1 MLSRHLE
8 VSLRLAMTLARQKS
22 HEYLTVEHL
31 LLALLENN
39 HAATTLKACGGDIST
54 LRAELEAYIN
64 KHTPTLDEDV
74 EQSPQPTQSFD
85 RILQR
90 AIFHVQSI
98 GGGRLVEGSDI
109 LVSMFSEH
117 DTYAVYLLKKQG
129 VSRLELTQYLS
140 HGQDK
145 ADDGEAKSGISSDSR
160 SEKTSKDP
168 LVDFATNLNK
178 RAAEG
183 KTDPLIGR
191 ASEIERT
198 AQVLCRRRKNNPLLV
213 GDPGVGKTS
222 IAEGLAWL
230 IINEKAPKPL
240 NGCVIYSLDIGS
252 LIAGTKYRGDFEKR
266 MKSLLD
272 ALRKKPNAILFIDE
286 IHMIIGAGS
295 SMSSNM
301 DVSNLIKPALA
312 NGELRCIGSTTFS
325 EYRQVFEKDHALS
338 RRFQKIDV
346 KEPSIEDSIDI
357 LRGLKPRYE
366 EFHNVSYTDAAL
378 VSAVKLSAKHVHERF
393 LPDKAI
399 DVIDEAGAY
408 KRLGITPEIADTEAE
423 DALLTTL
430 EEETSSSKAKS
441 FEFAELSQDSD
452 SAESGPKSM
461 HQAADDVDDST
472 NDDTSTSDKVDVS
485 KSDTSHN
492 SAEAHKSVTVIDVE
506 DIEAIVAK
514 LARIPPKSVSND
526 DKSLLE
532 HLDRDLK
539 RLVFG
544 QDEAIDTL
552 SDAIKL
558 SRAGLKSPDKPIGSF
573 MFAGPTGVG
582 KTEVSRQLA
591 NLLGVEL
598 VRFDMSEY
606 MEAHTASRLIGAPP
620 GYVGFDQGGLLT
632 EKINQFPHCVLLLDE
647 IEKAHPDVFNLLL
660 QVMDHGTL
668 TDNNGRV
675 SSFKQVILIMTTN
688 VGADSMSR
696 ASMGFTHQDHS
707 KDNSEALKRVFTP
720 EFRNRLD
727 AIIQFN
733 PLDPSIVVSV
743 VDKFLVELQAQLD
756 DKQVMLEIDDEVRDY
771 LAAKGYDRLMGAR
784 PMQRL
789 IQDEIKKP
797 LASMILFGDLA
808 DGGTVHVTLQ
818 TTEDESEQGSSTIS
832 TDKAD
837 DNQPKAMDKAT
848 VNNRE
853 ILLTVVETHGSRNG
867 DHSQSMPS

>member
-31 LLALLENN
+31 LLALLENT
-39 HAATTLKACGGDIST
+39 HAANTLTACNANVST
-54 LRAELEAYIN
+54 LRTELEAYIN
-64 KHTPTLDEDV
+64 KHTPTVDADT

-129 VSRLELTQYLS
+129 ISRLELTQYLS

-145 ADDGEAKSGISSDSR
+145 DEPSEPRASMTGERRSA

-168 LVDFATNLNK
+168 LVEFATNLNQ

-191 ASEIERT
+191 GPEIERA

-213 GDPGVGKTS
+213 GEPGVGKTS

-230 IINEKAPKPL
+230 IINDKAPKPL

-272 ALRKKPNAILFIDE
+272 ALKKKPNAILFIDE

-312 NGELRCIGSTTFS
+312 NGELRCIGSTTFT

-346 KEPSIEDSIDI
+346 KEPSVDDTIDI

-366 EFHNVSYTDAAL
+366 EFHNVEYTDEAL
-378 VSAVKLSAKHVHERF
+378 VTAVQLSAKHIHERF

-408 KRLGITPEIADTEAE
+408 KRLGVIPDANDIDAEESFIADIEQDFDAQIDADVEGLDGDTYSDSEMQDEAE
-423 DALLTTL
+423 TAKANDRAKLFS
-430 EEETSSSKAKS
+430 ESQSVKAKKK
-441 FEFAELSQDSD
+441 
-452 SAESGPKSM
+452 PPMK
-461 HQAADDVDDST
+461 
-472 NDDTSTSDKVDVS
+472 
-485 KSDTSHN
+485 
-492 SAEAHKSVTVIDVE
+492 IDVA

-514 LARIPPKSVSND
+514 LARIPPKSVSSD
-526 DKSLLE
+526 DKSILQ

-539 RLVFG
+539 HLVFG
-544 QDEAIDTL
+544 QDEAIETL
-552 SDAIKL
+552 ADAIKL
-558 SRAGLKSPDKPIGSF
+558 SRAGLKAPDKPIGSF

-620 GYVGFDQGGLLT
+620 GYVGYDQGGLLT
-632 EKINQFPHCVLLLDE
+632 EKINQHPHCVLLLDE

-675 SSFKQVILIMTTN
+675 AIFKQVIVIMTTN
-688 VGADSMSR
+688 VGADSISR
-696 ASMGFTHQDHS
+696 SSMGFTQQDHS
-707 KDNSEALKRVFTP
+707 RDNTESLKRVFTP

-733 PLDPSIVVSV
+733 PLDTSVVVSV
-743 VDKFLVELQAQLD
+743 VDKFLVELQVQLD
-756 DKQVMLEIDDEVRDY
+756 DKQVTLEIDDEVRDY
-771 LAAKGYDRLMGAR
+771 LANKGYDRLMGAR

-789 IQDEIKKP
+789 IQDEIKKS
-797 LASMILFGDLA
+797 LASMILFGDLVNGGVVHLTLEPEA
-808 DGGTVHVTLQ
+808 NDEQDGDSVKLDKYSGKT
-818 TTEDESEQGSSTIS
+818 DYKS
-832 TDKAD
+832 TDKGSAES
-837 DNQPKAMDKAT
+837 
-848 VNNRE
+848 R
-853 ILLTVVETHGSRNG
+853 IILTVVETHEPHPDSE
-867 DHSQSMPS
+867 SLAS

>member
-31 LLALLENN
+31 LLALLENT
-39 HAATTLKACGGDIST
+39 HAANTLTACNANVST
-54 LRAELEAYIN
+54 LRTELEAYIN
-64 KHTPTLDEDV
+64 KHTPTVDADT

-129 VSRLELTQYLS
+129 ISRLELTQYLS

-145 ADDGEAKSGISSDSR
+145 DEPSEPRASMTGERRSA

-168 LVDFATNLNK
+168 LVEFATNLNQ

-191 ASEIERT
+191 GPEIERA

-213 GDPGVGKTS
+213 GEPGVGKTS

-230 IINEKAPKPL
+230 IINDKAPKPL

-272 ALRKKPNAILFIDE
+272 ALKKKPNAILFIDE

-312 NGELRCIGSTTFS
+312 NGELRCIGSTTFT

-346 KEPSIEDSIDI
+346 KEPSVDDTIDI

-366 EFHNVSYTDAAL
+366 EFHNVEYTDEAL
-378 VSAVKLSAKHVHERF
+378 VTAVQLSAKHIHERF

-408 KRLGITPEIADTEAE
+408 KRLGVIPDADDIDAEESFIADIEQDFDAQIDADVEGLGGDTYSDSEMQDEAE
-423 DALLTTL
+423 TAKANDR
-430 EEETSSSKAKS
+430 AKS
-441 FEFAELSQDSD
+441 FSE
-452 SAESGPKSM
+452 
-461 HQAADDVDDST
+461 
-472 NDDTSTSDKVDVS
+472 S
-485 KSDTSHN
+485 KS
-492 SAEAHKSVTVIDVE
+492 AKAKKKPPMKIDVA

-514 LARIPPKSVSND
+514 LARIPPKSVSSD
-526 DKSLLE
+526 DKSILQ

-539 RLVFG
+539 HLVFG
-544 QDEAIDTL
+544 QDEAIETL
-552 SDAIKL
+552 ADAIKL
-558 SRAGLKSPDKPIGSF
+558 SRAGLKAPDKPIGSF

-620 GYVGFDQGGLLT
+620 GYVGYDQGGLLT
-632 EKINQFPHCVLLLDE
+632 EKINQHPHCVLLLDE

-675 SSFKQVILIMTTN
+675 AIFKQVIVIMTTN
-688 VGADSMSR
+688 VGADSISR
-696 ASMGFTHQDHS
+696 SSMGFTQQDHS
-707 KDNSEALKRVFTP
+707 RDNTESLKRVFTP

-733 PLDPSIVVSV
+733 PLDTSVVVSV
-743 VDKFLVELQAQLD
+743 VDKFLVELQVQLD
-756 DKQVMLEIDDEVRDY
+756 DKQVTLEIDDEVRDY
-771 LAAKGYDRLMGAR
+771 LANKGYDRLMGAR

-789 IQDEIKKP
+789 IQDEIKKS
-797 LASMILFGDLA
+797 LASMILFGDLVNGGVVHLTLEPEA
-808 DGGTVHVTLQ
+808 NDEQDGDSVKLDKYSGKT
-818 TTEDESEQGSSTIS
+818 DYKS
-832 TDKAD
+832 TDKGSAD
-837 DNQPKAMDKAT
+837 S
-848 VNNRE
+848 R
-853 ILLTVVETHGSRNG
+853 IILTVVETHEPHPDSE
-867 DHSQSMPS
+867 SLAS

>member
-31 LLALLENN
+31 LLALLENT
-39 HAATTLKACGGDIST
+39 HAANTLTACNANVSA
-54 LRAELEAYIN
+54 LRTELEAYIN
-64 KHTPTLDEDV
+64 KHTPTVDPDT

-129 VSRLELTQYLS
+129 ISRLELTQYLS

-145 ADDGEAKSGISSDSR
+145 DEPSEPRASMTGERRSSA

-168 LVDFATNLNK
+168 LVEFATNLNQ

-191 ASEIERT
+191 GPEIERA

-213 GDPGVGKTS
+213 GEPGVGKTS

-230 IINEKAPKPL
+230 IINDKAPKPL

-272 ALRKKPNAILFIDE
+272 ALKKKPNAILFIDE

-312 NGELRCIGSTTFS
+312 NGELRCIGSTTFT

-346 KEPSIEDSIDI
+346 KEPSVDDTIDI

-366 EFHNVSYTDAAL
+366 EFHNVVYTDEAL
-378 VSAVKLSAKHVHERF
+378 VTAVQLSAKHIHERF

-408 KRLGITPEIADTEAE
+408 KRLGVVADADDIEAEESFIADIEQEFDAQIEADIDGLDSDTYSDNE
-423 DALLTTL
+423 MQDEADIAKANDRAK
-430 EEETSSSKAKS
+430 SSVDKKAKGKR
-441 FEFAELSQDSD
+441 A
-452 SAESGPKSM
+452 PIK
-461 HQAADDVDDST
+461 
-472 NDDTSTSDKVDVS
+472 
-485 KSDTSHN
+485 
-492 SAEAHKSVTVIDVE
+492 IDVA

-514 LARIPPKSVSND
+514 LARIPPKSVSSD
-526 DKSLLE
+526 DKSILQ

-539 RLVFG
+539 HLVFG
-544 QDEAIDTL
+544 QDEAIATL
-552 SDAIKL
+552 ADAIKL
-558 SRAGLKSPDKPIGSF
+558 SRAGLKAPDKPIGSF

-620 GYVGFDQGGLLT
+620 GYVGYDQGGLLT
-632 EKINQFPHCVLLLDE
+632 EKINQHPHCVLLFDE

-675 SSFKQVILIMTTN
+675 AIFKQVIVIMTTN
-688 VGADSMSR
+688 VGAESISR
-696 ASMGFTHQDHS
+696 SSMGFTQQDHS
-707 KDNSEALKRVFTP
+707 RDNTESLKRVFTP

-733 PLDPSIVVSV
+733 PLDTSVVVSV
-743 VDKFLVELQAQLD
+743 VDKFLVELQVQLD
-756 DKQVMLEIDDEVRDY
+756 DKQVTLEIDDEVRDY

-797 LASMILFGDLA
+797 LANMILFGDLVNGGVVHLTLEPEASDGETVKLDKLSDKGSA
-808 DGGTVHVTLQ
+808 D
-818 TTEDESEQGSSTIS
+818 SRI
-832 TDKAD
+832 
-837 DNQPKAMDKAT
+837 
-848 VNNRE
+848 
-853 ILLTVVETHGSRNG
+853 ILTVVETHEPRPDSE
-867 DHSQSMPS
+867 SLAS

>member
-31 LLALLENN
+31 LLALLENT
-39 HAATTLKACGGDIST
+39 HAANTLTACNANVSA
-54 LRAELEAYIN
+54 LRTELEAYIN
-64 KHTPTLDEDV
+64 KHTPTVDPDT

-129 VSRLELTQYLS
+129 ISRLELTQYLS

-145 ADDGEAKSGISSDSR
+145 DEPSEPRASMTGERRSA

-168 LVDFATNLNK
+168 LVEFATNLNQ

-191 ASEIERT
+191 GPEIERA

-213 GDPGVGKTS
+213 GEPGVGKTS

-230 IINEKAPKPL
+230 IINDKAPKPL

-272 ALRKKPNAILFIDE
+272 ALKKKPNAILFIDE

-312 NGELRCIGSTTFS
+312 NGELRCIGSTTFT

-346 KEPSIEDSIDI
+346 KEPSVDDTIDI

-366 EFHNVSYTDAAL
+366 EFHNVVYTDEAL
-378 VSAVKLSAKHVHERF
+378 VTAVQLSAKHIHERF

-408 KRLGITPEIADTEAE
+408 KRLGVVADADDIEAEESFIADIEQEFDAQIDTDIDGLDSDTDSDNEMQEEA
-423 DALLTTL
+423 DIAKANDLAK
-430 EEETSSSKAKS
+430 SSVNKKAKGKR
-441 FEFAELSQDSD
+441 A
-452 SAESGPKSM
+452 PIK
-461 HQAADDVDDST
+461 
-472 NDDTSTSDKVDVS
+472 
-485 KSDTSHN
+485 
-492 SAEAHKSVTVIDVE
+492 IDVA

-514 LARIPPKSVSND
+514 LARIPPKSVSSD
-526 DKSLLE
+526 DKSILQ

-539 RLVFG
+539 HLVFG
-544 QDEAIDTL
+544 QDEAIATL
-552 SDAIKL
+552 ADAIKL
-558 SRAGLKSPDKPIGSF
+558 SRAGLKAPDKPIGSF

-620 GYVGFDQGGLLT
+620 GYVGYDQGGLLT
-632 EKINQFPHCVLLLDE
+632 EKINQHPHCVLLFDE

-675 SSFKQVILIMTTN
+675 AIFKQVIVIMTTN
-688 VGADSMSR
+688 VGAESISR
-696 ASMGFTHQDHS
+696 SSMGFTQQDHS
-707 KDNSEALKRVFTP
+707 RDNTESLKRVFTP

-733 PLDPSIVVSV
+733 PLDTSVVVSV
-743 VDKFLVELQAQLD
+743 VDKFLVELQVQLD
-756 DKQVMLEIDDEVRDY
+756 DKQVTLEIDDEVRDY

-797 LASMILFGDLA
+797 LANMILFGDLVNGGVVHLTLELEASDGDTVKLDKLSDKGSA
-808 DGGTVHVTLQ
+808 D
-818 TTEDESEQGSSTIS
+818 SRI
-832 TDKAD
+832 
-837 DNQPKAMDKAT
+837 
-848 VNNRE
+848 
-853 ILLTVVETHGSRNG
+853 ILTVVETHEPRPDSE
-867 DHSQSMPS
+867 SLAS

>member
-31 LLALLENN
+31 LLALLENTN
-39 HAATTLKACGGDIST
+39 AANTLTACNANVST
-54 LRAELEAYIN
+54 LRSELEAYVN
-64 KHTPTLDEDV
+64 KHTPTVDADS

-129 VSRLELTQYLS
+129 ISRLELTQYLS

-145 ADDGEAKSGISSDSR
+145 DEPSEPRASMTGERRSA

-168 LVDFATNLNK
+168 LVEFATNLNQ

-191 ASEIERT
+191 GPEIERA

-213 GDPGVGKTS
+213 GEPGVGKTS

-230 IINEKAPKPL
+230 IINDKAPKPL

-272 ALRKKPNAILFIDE
+272 ALKKKPNAILFIDE

-312 NGELRCIGSTTFS
+312 NGELRCIGSTTFT

-346 KEPSIEDSIDI
+346 KEPSVDDSIDI

-366 EFHNVSYTDAAL
+366 EFHNVEYTDEAL
-378 VSAVKLSAKHVHERF
+378 VTAVQLSAKHIHERF

-408 KRLGITPEIADTEAE
+408 KRLGIVADLDDIDAEESFIANLEQDF
-423 DALLTTL
+423 DAQIDAD
-430 EEETSSSKAKS
+430 EEGLGGDADDDSLDETSTANEMQEEANTAK
-441 FEFAELSQDSD
+441 
-452 SAESGPKSM
+452 
-461 HQAADDVDDST
+461 ADDKA
-472 NDDTSTSDKVDVS
+472 NGS
-485 KSDTSHN
+485 K
-492 SAEAHKSVTVIDVE
+492 KSKGKRAPIKIDVA
-506 DIEAIVAK
+506 DIEAIIAK
-514 LARIPPKSVSND
+514 LARIPPKSVSSD
-526 DKSLLE
+526 DKSILE

-539 RLVFG
+539 HLVFG
-544 QDEAIDTL
+544 QDEAIETL
-552 SDAIKL
+552 ADAIKL
-558 SRAGLKSPDKPIGSF
+558 SRAGLKAPDKPIGSF

-620 GYVGFDQGGLLT
+620 GYVGYDQGGLLT
-632 EKINQFPHCVLLLDE
+632 EKINQHPHCVLLLDE

-675 SSFKQVILIMTTN
+675 AIFKQVIVIMTTN
-688 VGADSMSR
+688 VGAESISR
-696 ASMGFTHQDHS
+696 SSMGFTQQDHS
-707 KDNSEALKRVFTP
+707 RDNTEALKRVFTP

-733 PLDPSIVVSV
+733 ALDTSVVVSV
-743 VDKFLVELQAQLD
+743 VDKFLVELQVQLD
-756 DKQVMLEIDDEVRDY
+756 DKQVTLEIDDEVRDY
-771 LAAKGYDRLMGAR
+771 LAEKGYDRLMGAR

-797 LASMILFGDLA
+797 LASMILFGDLVNGGIVHLSLESKEANEQDGDTVKLDKNGGKSSDKGSA
-808 DGGTVHVTLQ
+808 D
-818 TTEDESEQGSSTIS
+818 SRI
-832 TDKAD
+832 
-837 DNQPKAMDKAT
+837 
-848 VNNRE
+848 
-853 ILLTVVETHGSRNG
+853 ILTVVETHEPHPDSE
-867 DHSQSMPS
+867 SLAS

>member
-31 LLALLENN
+31 LLALLENTN
-39 HAATTLKACGGDIST
+39 AANTLTACNANVST
-54 LRAELEAYIN
+54 LRSELEAYIN
-64 KHTPTLDEDV
+64 KHTPTVDAET

-129 VSRLELTQYLS
+129 ISRLELTQYLS

-145 ADDGEAKSGISSDSR
+145 DEPSEPRASMTGERRSA

-168 LVDFATNLNK
+168 LVEFATNLNQ

-191 ASEIERT
+191 GPEIERA

-213 GDPGVGKTS
+213 GEPGVGKTS

-230 IINEKAPKPL
+230 IINDKAPKPL

-272 ALRKKPNAILFIDE
+272 ALKKKPNAILFIDE

-312 NGELRCIGSTTFS
+312 NGELRCIGSTTFT

-346 KEPSIEDSIDI
+346 KEPSVDDSIDI

-366 EFHNVSYTDAAL
+366 EFHNVEYTDEAL
-378 VSAVKLSAKHVHERF
+378 VTAVQLSAKHIHERF

-408 KRLGITPEIADTEAE
+408 KRLGIVADLDDIDAEESFIADLEQDF
-423 DALLTTL
+423 DAQIDAD
-430 EEETSSSKAKS
+430 EEG
-441 FEFAELSQDSD
+441 FE
-452 SAESGPKSM
+452 G
-461 HQAADDVDDST
+461 VDDDSIDET
-472 NDDTSTSDKVDVS
+472 GTVNEMQDEANAAKANDRAKADGS
-485 KSDTSHN
+485 K
-492 SAEAHKSVTVIDVE
+492 KSKGKRAPIKIDVA

-514 LARIPPKSVSND
+514 LARIPPKSVSSD
-526 DKSLLE
+526 DKSILQ

-544 QDEAIDTL
+544 QDEAIETL
-552 SDAIKL
+552 ADAIKL
-558 SRAGLKSPDKPIGSF
+558 SRAGLKAPDKPIGSF

-620 GYVGFDQGGLLT
+620 GYVGYDQGGLLT
-632 EKINQFPHCVLLLDE
+632 EKINQHPHCVLLLDE

-675 SSFKQVILIMTTN
+675 AIFKQVIVIMTTN
-688 VGADSMSR
+688 VGADSISR
-696 ASMGFTHQDHS
+696 SSMGFTQQDHS
-707 KDNSEALKRVFTP
+707 RDNTEALKRVFTP

-733 PLDPSIVVSV
+733 PLDTSVVVSV
-743 VDKFLVELQAQLD
+743 VDKFLVELQVQLD
-756 DKQVMLEIDDEVRDY
+756 DKQVTLEIDDEVRDY
-771 LAAKGYDRLMGAR
+771 LADKGYDRLMGAR

-797 LASMILFGDLA
+797 LASMILFGDLVNGGVVHLTLEPEDA
-808 DGGTVHVTLQ
+808 KDQDGNAVKLEKGS
-818 TTEDESEQGSSTIS
+818 DKGSSDSRI
-832 TDKAD
+832 
-837 DNQPKAMDKAT
+837 
-848 VNNRE
+848 
-853 ILLTVVETHGSRNG
+853 ILTVVETHEPHPDSE
-867 DHSQSMPS
+867 SLAS

>member
-31 LLALLENN
+31 LLALLENT
-39 HAATTLKACGGDIST
+39 HAANTLTACNANVSS
-54 LRAELEAYIN
+54 LRTELEAYIT
-64 KHTPTLDEDV
+64 KHTPTVDADI

-129 VSRLELTQYLS
+129 ISRLELTQYLS

-145 ADDGEAKSGISSDSR
+145 EESSEEPRASMTGERR
-160 SEKTSKDP
+160 SASERTSKDP
-168 LVDFATNLNK
+168 LVEFASNLNQ

-191 ASEIERT
+191 GPEIERA

-213 GDPGVGKTS
+213 GEPGVGKTS

-230 IINEKAPKPL
+230 IINDKAPKPL
-240 NGCVIYSLDIGS
+240 SGCVIYSLDIGA

-272 ALRKKPNAILFIDE
+272 ALKNKPNAILFIDE

-312 NGELRCIGSTTFS
+312 NGELRCVGSTTFT

-346 KEPSIEDSIDI
+346 KEPSIDESIDI
-357 LRGLKPRYE
+357 LRGLKSRYE
-366 EFHNVSYTDAAL
+366 EFHNVEYTDEAL
-378 VSAVKLSAKHVHERF
+378 VSAVQLSAKHIHERF

-408 KRLGITPEIADTEAE
+408 KRLGVIPDADDINAEDSLIADLEQVLNDDVLADTDIDNEMQDEAAAAKAE
-423 DALLTTL
+423 DKSKTDTR
-430 EEETSSSKAKS
+430 KAKK
-441 FEFAELSQDSD
+441 QK
-452 SAESGPKSM
+452 PPMK
-461 HQAADDVDDST
+461 
-472 NDDTSTSDKVDVS
+472 
-485 KSDTSHN
+485 
-492 SAEAHKSVTVIDVE
+492 IDVA

-514 LARIPPKSVSND
+514 LARIPPKSVSSD
-526 DKSLLE
+526 DKSVLE

-544 QDEAIDTL
+544 QDEAIATL
-552 SDAIKL
+552 ADAIKL
-558 SRAGLKSPDKPIGSF
+558 SRAGLKAPEKPIGSF

-632 EKINQFPHCVLLLDE
+632 EKINQHPHCVLLFDE

-668 TDNNGRV
+668 TDNNGRIA
-675 SSFKQVILIMTTN
+675 SFKQVIVIMTTN
-688 VGADSMSR
+688 VGAESISR
-696 ASMGFTHQDHS
+696 SSMGFTEQDHS
-707 KDNSEALKRVFTP
+707 RDNNESLKRVFSP

-733 PLDPSIVVSV
+733 PLDTSIVVSV
-743 VDKFLVELQAQLD
+743 VDKFLVELQVQLD
-756 DKQVMLEIDDEVRDY
+756 DKQVTLEIDDEVREY
-771 LAAKGYDRLMGAR
+771 LAEKGYDRLMGAR

-797 LASMILFGDLA
+797 LANMILFGDLVNGGVVHLTLEPKDEATDA
-808 DGGTVHVTLQ
+808 DGVSITKSLSDTYGNSISS
-818 TTEDESEQGSSTIS
+818 DKGS
-832 TDKAD
+832 AD
-837 DNQPKAMDKAT
+837 S
-848 VNNRE
+848 R
-853 ILLTVVETHGSRNG
+853 IILTVVETHEPRS
-867 DHSQSMPS
+867 DSESVAS

>member
-31 LLALLENN
+31 LLALLENT
-39 HAATTLKACGGDIST
+39 HAANTLTACNANVST
-54 LRAELEAYIN
+54 LRTELEAYIN
-64 KHTPTLDEDV
+64 KHTPTIDADT

-129 VSRLELTQYLS
+129 ISRLELTQYLS

-145 ADDGEAKSGISSDSR
+145 EEPSEPRASMTGERRNA

-168 LVDFATNLNK
+168 LVEFATNLNQ

-191 ASEIERT
+191 TSEIERA

-213 GDPGVGKTS
+213 GEPGVGKTS

-230 IINEKAPKPL
+230 IINDKAPKPL

-272 ALRKKPNAILFIDE
+272 ALKNKPNAILFIDE

-312 NGELRCIGSTTFS
+312 NGELRCIGSTTFT

-346 KEPSIEDSIDI
+346 KEPSVDDSIDI

-366 EFHNVSYTDAAL
+366 EFHNVEYTDEAL
-378 VSAVKLSAKHVHERF
+378 VTAVQLSAKHIHERF

-408 KRLGITPEIADTEAE
+408 KRLGVIPDADDIDAEESFIADLEQDFDAQIDADEEDFDGVTHSEIDSNEMQDEA
-423 DALLTTL
+423 DTAKVNDRVQ
-430 EEETSSSKAKS
+430 SSKDSKAAKKR
-441 FEFAELSQDSD
+441 
-452 SAESGPKSM
+452 PPMK
-461 HQAADDVDDST
+461 
-472 NDDTSTSDKVDVS
+472 
-485 KSDTSHN
+485 
-492 SAEAHKSVTVIDVE
+492 IDVA

-514 LARIPPKSVSND
+514 LARIPPKSVSSD
-526 DKSLLE
+526 DKSILK

-539 RLVFG
+539 HLVFG
-544 QDEAIDTL
+544 QDEAIETL
-552 SDAIKL
+552 ADAIKL
-558 SRAGLKSPDKPIGSF
+558 SRAGLKAPDKPIGSF

-620 GYVGFDQGGLLT
+620 GYVGYDQGGLLT
-632 EKINQFPHCVLLLDE
+632 EKINQHPHCVLLLDE

-675 SSFKQVILIMTTN
+675 AIFKQVIVIMTTN
-688 VGADSMSR
+688 VGADSISR
-696 ASMGFTHQDHS
+696 SSMGFTQQDHS
-707 KDNSEALKRVFTP
+707 RDNTESLKRVFTP

-733 PLDPSIVVSV
+733 PLDTSVVVSV
-743 VDKFLVELQAQLD
+743 VDKFLVELQVQLD
-756 DKQVMLEIDDEVRDY
+756 DKQVTLEIDDDVRNY
-771 LAAKGYDRLMGAR
+771 LADKGYDRLMGAR

-797 LASMILFGDLA
+797 LASMILFGDLVN
-808 DGGTVHVTLQ
+808 GGVVHLTLEP
-818 TTEDESEQGSSTIS
+818 EDSAVQDDKSVKIEKTNGKTSDKGSSDSRI
-832 TDKAD
+832 
-837 DNQPKAMDKAT
+837 
-848 VNNRE
+848 
-853 ILLTVVETHGSRNG
+853 ILTVVETHEPYPDSE
-867 DHSQSMPS
+867 SLAS

>member
-31 LLALLENN
+31 LLALLENT
-39 HAATTLKACGGDIST
+39 HAANTLTACNANVSA
-54 LRAELEAYIN
+54 LRTELEAYIN
-64 KHTPTLDEDV
+64 KHTPTVDADT

-129 VSRLELTQYLS
+129 ISRLELTQYLS

-145 ADDGEAKSGISSDSR
+145 DEPSEPRASMTGERRGA

-168 LVDFATNLNK
+168 LVEFATNLNQ

-191 ASEIERT
+191 ASEIERA

-213 GDPGVGKTS
+213 GEPGVGKTS

-240 NGCVIYSLDIGS
+240 NGCVIYSLDIGA

-272 ALRKKPNAILFIDE
+272 ALKKKPNAILFIDE

-312 NGELRCIGSTTFS
+312 NGELRCIGSTTFT

-346 KEPSIEDSIDI
+346 KEPSVDDTIDI

-366 EFHNVSYTDAAL
+366 EFHNVEYSDEAL
-378 VSAVKLSAKHVHERF
+378 VTAVQLSAKHIHERF

-408 KRLGITPEIADTEAE
+408 KRLGIVPD
-423 DALLTTL
+423 
-430 EEETSSSKAKS
+430 
-441 FEFAELSQDSD
+441 
-452 SAESGPKSM
+452 
-461 HQAADDVDDST
+461 ADDVAAEESFIADLEQDFDTPVAATDDAETDYS
-472 NDDTSTSDKVDVS
+472 SEMQ
-485 KSDTSHN
+485 
-492 SAEAHKSVTVIDVE
+492 AEANTAKADDQTYANEKSHEDSQATEVKKAPMKIDVA
-506 DIEAIVAK
+506 DIEAIIAK
-514 LARIPPKSVSND
+514 LARIPPKSVSSD
-526 DKSLLE
+526 DKSILE

-539 RLVFG
+539 HLVFG
-544 QDEAIDTL
+544 QDEAITTL
-552 SDAIKL
+552 ADAIKL
-558 SRAGLKSPDKPIGSF
+558 SRAGLKAPDKPIGSF

-620 GYVGFDQGGLLT
+620 GYVGYDQGGLLT
-632 EKINQFPHCVLLLDE
+632 EKINQHPHCVLLLDE

-675 SSFKQVILIMTTN
+675 AVFKQVIIIMTTN
-688 VGADSMSR
+688 VGAESISR
-696 ASMGFTHQDHS
+696 SSMGFTQQDHS
-707 KDNSEALKRVFTP
+707 RDNTEALKRVFTP

-733 PLDPSIVVSV
+733 PLDTSVVVSV
-743 VDKFLVELQAQLD
+743 VDKFLVELQVQLD
-756 DKQVMLEIDDEVRDY
+756 DKQVTLEIDDDVRDY
-771 LAAKGYDRLMGAR
+771 LADKGYDRLMGAR

-797 LASMILFGDLA
+797 LASMILFGDLVNGGVVHLTLAPEAQDETDENAVALEKDQSANTGSA
-808 DGGTVHVTLQ
+808 DSRIV
-818 TTEDESEQGSSTIS
+818 
-832 TDKAD
+832 
-837 DNQPKAMDKAT
+837 
-848 VNNRE
+848 
-853 ILLTVVETHGSRNG
+853 LTVVETHEPHPDSE
-867 DHSQSMPS
+867 SLAS

>member
-31 LLALLENN
+31 LLALLENT
-39 HAATTLKACGGDIST
+39 HAANTLTACNANVSS
-54 LRAELEAYIN
+54 LRTELEAYIN
-64 KHTPTLDEDV
+64 KHTPTVDV
-74 EQSPQPTQSFD
+74 DLEQSPQPTQSFD

-129 VSRLELTQYLS
+129 ISRLELTQYLS

-145 ADDGEAKSGISSDSR
+145 DEPAESR
-160 SEKTSKDP
+160 STMTGDRRSPSEKTSKDP
-168 LVDFATNLNK
+168 LVEFATNLNQ

-191 ASEIERT
+191 APEIERT

-213 GDPGVGKTS
+213 GEPGVGKTS

-230 IINEKAPKPL
+230 IINDKAPKPL

-272 ALRKKPNAILFIDE
+272 ALKKKPNAILFIDE
-286 IHMIIGAGS
+286 VHMIIGAGS

-312 NGELRCIGSTTFS
+312 NGELRCIGSTTFT

-346 KEPSIEDSIDI
+346 KEPSVADSIDI

-366 EFHNVSYTDAAL
+366 EFHNVEYTDEAL
-378 VSAVKLSAKHVHERF
+378 VSAVELSSKHIHERF

-408 KRLGITPEIADTEAE
+408 KRLGVIPDADDIAAEESFIADLEQE
-423 DALLTTL
+423 MDDINYDDDSEMGIDADTDNEMSEQVALAKSNDKSKTAKQATDFDFAG
-430 EEETSSSKAKS
+430 SDKAKK
-441 FEFAELSQDSD
+441 A
-452 SAESGPKSM
+452 PIK
-461 HQAADDVDDST
+461 
-472 NDDTSTSDKVDVS
+472 
-485 KSDTSHN
+485 
-492 SAEAHKSVTVIDVE
+492 IDVA

-514 LARIPPKSVSND
+514 LARIPPKSVSTN
-526 DKSLLE
+526 DKSILE

-539 RLVFG
+539 HLVFG
-544 QDEAIDTL
+544 QNEAIENL
-552 SDAIKL
+552 ADAIKL
-558 SRAGLKSPDKPIGSF
+558 SRAGLKAPDKPIGSF

-598 VRFDMSEY
+598 IRFDMSEY

-632 EKINQFPHCVLLLDE
+632 EKINQHPHCVLLLDE

-675 SSFKQVILIMTTN
+675 AIFKQVIIIMTTN
-688 VGADSMSR
+688 VGADSISR
-696 ASMGFTHQDHS
+696 SSMGFTEQDHS
-707 KDNSEALKRVFTP
+707 RDNTESLKRVFTP

-733 PLDPSIVVSV
+733 ALDPSVVTSV
-743 VDKFLVELQAQLD
+743 VDKFLVELQVQLD
-756 DKQVMLEIDDEVRDY
+756 DKQVTLEIDDEVRDY
-771 LAAKGYDRLMGAR
+771 LAHKGYDRLMGAR

-797 LASMILFGDLA
+797 LASMILFGDLVNGGVVHLTLEPEENETQDDAVKLSKTVEKGSA
-808 DGGTVHVTLQ
+808 D
-818 TTEDESEQGSSTIS
+818 SRI
-832 TDKAD
+832 
-837 DNQPKAMDKAT
+837 
-848 VNNRE
+848 
-853 ILLTVVETHGSRNG
+853 ILTVVETHEPRSN
-867 DHSQSMPS
+867 SESVAS

>member
-31 LLALLENN
+31 LLALLENTN
-39 HAATTLKACGGDIST
+39 AVNTLTACNANVSS
-54 LRAELEAYIN
+54 LRTELEAYIN
-64 KHTPTLDEDV
+64 KHTPTVDADMD
-74 EQSPQPTQSFD
+74 QSPQPTQSFD

-129 VSRLELTQYLS
+129 ISRLELTQYLS

-145 ADDGEAKSGISSDSR
+145 SESSEPRASMTGERRSA

-168 LVDFATNLNK
+168 LVEFATNLNQ

-191 ASEIERT
+191 SSEIERT

-213 GDPGVGKTS
+213 GEPGVGKTS

-230 IINEKAPKPL
+230 IINDKAPKPL

-266 MKSLLD
+266 MKGLLD
-272 ALRKKPNAILFIDE
+272 ALKNKPNAILFIDE

-312 NGELRCIGSTTFS
+312 NGELRCVGSTTFT

-346 KEPSIEDSIDI
+346 KEPSVTDSIDI

-366 EFHNVSYTDAAL
+366 EFHNVEYTDEAL
-378 VSAVKLSAKHVHERF
+378 VSAVELSAKHIHERF

-408 KRLGITPEIADTEAE
+408 KRLGVIP
-423 DALLTTL
+423 DANDIESEESFISNL
-430 EEETSSSKAKS
+430 EQQIDNSDYDNIDDMESSIDDSVN
-441 FEFAELSQDSD
+441 EMQD
-452 SAESGPKSM
+452 
-461 HQAADDVDDST
+461 QAAIAKA
-472 NDDTSTSDKVDVS
+472 NDQS
-485 KSDTSHN
+485 KSNNDSKNATGS
-492 SAEAHKSVTVIDVE
+492 KKVKGKRDPIKIDVA

-514 LARIPPKSVSND
+514 LARIPPKSVSTD
-526 DKSLLE
+526 DKSILE

-539 RLVFG
+539 HLVFG
-544 QDEAIDTL
+544 QDEAIATL
-552 SDAIKL
+552 ADAIKL
-558 SRAGLKSPDKPIGSF
+558 SRAGLKEPDKPIGSF

-591 NLLGVEL
+591 KLLGVEL

-632 EKINQFPHCVLLLDE
+632 EKINQNPHCVLLLDE

-675 SSFKQVILIMTTN
+675 AIFKQVIIIMTTN
-688 VGADSMSR
+688 VGADSISR
-696 ASMGFTHQDHS
+696 SSMGFTEQDHS
-707 KDNSEALKRVFTP
+707 RDNNESLKRVFSP

-727 AIIQFN
+727 ATIQFN
-733 PLDPSIVVSV
+733 ALDPSIVISV
-743 VDKFLVELQAQLD
+743 VDKFLVELQVQLD
-756 DKQVMLEIDDEVRDY
+756 DKRVTLEIDDEVRDY
-771 LAAKGYDRLMGAR
+771 LAKKGYDRLMGAR

-797 LASMILFGDLA
+797 LANMILFGDLVN
-808 DGGTVHVTLQ
+808 GGVVHVTL
-818 TTEDESEQGSSTIS
+818 EPEVDSEESSEQKSVILDKNSDKGS
-832 TDKAD
+832 AD
-837 DNQPKAMDKAT
+837 S
-848 VNNRE
+848 R
-853 ILLTVVETHGSRNG
+853 IILTVVETNEPHPDSE
-867 DHSQSMPS
+867 SIAS

>member
-31 LLALLENN
+31 LLALLENTN
-39 HAATTLKACGGDIST
+39 AANTLTACNANVST
-54 LRAELEAYIN
+54 LRSELEAYIN
-64 KHTPTLDEDV
+64 KHTPTVDADS

-129 VSRLELTQYLS
+129 ISRLELTQYLS

-145 ADDGEAKSGISSDSR
+145 DEPSEPRASMTGERRSA

-168 LVDFATNLNK
+168 LVEFATNLNQ

-191 ASEIERT
+191 GPEIERA

-213 GDPGVGKTS
+213 GEPGVGKTS

-230 IINEKAPKPL
+230 IINDKAPKPL

-272 ALRKKPNAILFIDE
+272 ALKKKPNAILFIDE

-312 NGELRCIGSTTFS
+312 NGELRCIGSTTFT

-346 KEPSIEDSIDI
+346 KEPSVDDSIDI

-366 EFHNVSYTDAAL
+366 EFHNVEYTDEAL
-378 VSAVKLSAKHVHERF
+378 VTAVQLSAKHIHERF

-408 KRLGITPEIADTEAE
+408 KRLGIVADLDDIDAEESFIANLEQDF
-423 DALLTTL
+423 DAQIDAD
-430 EEETSSSKAKS
+430 EEGLGGDADDDSLDETSTANEMQEEANTAK
-441 FEFAELSQDSD
+441 
-452 SAESGPKSM
+452 
-461 HQAADDVDDST
+461 ADDKA
-472 NDDTSTSDKVDVS
+472 NGS
-485 KSDTSHN
+485 K
-492 SAEAHKSVTVIDVE
+492 KSKGKRAPIKIDVA
-506 DIEAIVAK
+506 DIEAIIAK
-514 LARIPPKSVSND
+514 LARIPPKSVSSD
-526 DKSLLE
+526 DKSILE

-539 RLVFG
+539 HLVFG
-544 QDEAIDTL
+544 QDEAIETL
-552 SDAIKL
+552 ADAIKL
-558 SRAGLKSPDKPIGSF
+558 SRAGLKAPNKPIGSF

-620 GYVGFDQGGLLT
+620 GYVGYDQGGLLT
-632 EKINQFPHCVLLLDE
+632 EKINQHPHCVLLLDE

-675 SSFKQVILIMTTN
+675 AIFKQVIVIMTTN
-688 VGADSMSR
+688 VGAESISR
-696 ASMGFTHQDHS
+696 SSMGFTQQDHS
-707 KDNSEALKRVFTP
+707 RDNTEALKRVFTP

-733 PLDPSIVVSV
+733 ALDTSVVVSV
-743 VDKFLVELQAQLD
+743 VDKFLVELQVQLD
-756 DKQVMLEIDDEVRDY
+756 DKQVTLEIDDEVRDY
-771 LAAKGYDRLMGAR
+771 LAEKGYDRLMGAR

-797 LASMILFGDLA
+797 LASMILFGDLVNGGIVHLSLEPKEANEQDGDTVKLDKNGGKSSDKGSA
-808 DGGTVHVTLQ
+808 D
-818 TTEDESEQGSSTIS
+818 SRI
-832 TDKAD
+832 
-837 DNQPKAMDKAT
+837 
-848 VNNRE
+848 
-853 ILLTVVETHGSRNG
+853 ILTVVETHEPHPDSE
-867 DHSQSMPS
+867 SLAS

>member
-31 LLALLENN
+31 LLALLENTN
-39 HAATTLKACGGDIST
+39 AANTLTACNANVST
-54 LRAELEAYIN
+54 LRSELEAYVN
-64 KHTPTLDEDV
+64 KHTPTVDADS

-129 VSRLELTQYLS
+129 ISRLELTQYLS

-145 ADDGEAKSGISSDSR
+145 DEPSEPRASMTGERRSA

-168 LVDFATNLNK
+168 LVEFATNLNQ

-191 ASEIERT
+191 GPEIERA

-213 GDPGVGKTS
+213 GEPGVGKTS

-230 IINEKAPKPL
+230 IINDKAPKPL

-272 ALRKKPNAILFIDE
+272 ALKKKPNAILFIDE

-312 NGELRCIGSTTFS
+312 NGELRCIGSTTFT

-346 KEPSIEDSIDI
+346 KEPSVDDSIDI

-366 EFHNVSYTDAAL
+366 EFHNVEYTDEAL
-378 VSAVKLSAKHVHERF
+378 VTAVQLSAKHIHERF

-408 KRLGITPEIADTEAE
+408 KRLGIVADLDDIDAEESFIANLEQDF
-423 DALLTTL
+423 DAQIDAD
-430 EEETSSSKAKS
+430 EEG
-441 FEFAELSQDSD
+441 LGGD
-452 SAESGPKSM
+452 
-461 HQAADDVDDST
+461 ADDDSLDETRTANEMQEEANTAKADDKA
-472 NDDTSTSDKVDVS
+472 NGS
-485 KSDTSHN
+485 K
-492 SAEAHKSVTVIDVE
+492 KSKGKRAPIKIDVA
-506 DIEAIVAK
+506 DIEAIIAK
-514 LARIPPKSVSND
+514 LARIPPKSVSSD
-526 DKSLLE
+526 DKSILE

-539 RLVFG
+539 HLVFG
-544 QDEAIDTL
+544 QDEAIETL
-552 SDAIKL
+552 ADAIKL
-558 SRAGLKSPDKPIGSF
+558 SRAGLKAPDKPIGSF

-620 GYVGFDQGGLLT
+620 GYVGYDQGGLLT
-632 EKINQFPHCVLLLDE
+632 EKINQHPHCVLLLDE

-675 SSFKQVILIMTTN
+675 AIFKQVIVIMTTN
-688 VGADSMSR
+688 VGAESISR
-696 ASMGFTHQDHS
+696 SSMGFTQQDHS
-707 KDNSEALKRVFTP
+707 RDNTEALKRVFTP

-733 PLDPSIVVSV
+733 ALDTSVVVSV
-743 VDKFLVELQAQLD
+743 VDKFLVELQVQLD
-756 DKQVMLEIDDEVRDY
+756 DKQVTLEIDDEVRDY
-771 LAAKGYDRLMGAR
+771 LAEKGYDRLMGAR

-797 LASMILFGDLA
+797 LASMILFGDLVNGGIVHLSLEPKEANEQDGDTVKLDKTSGKSSDKGSA
-808 DGGTVHVTLQ
+808 D
-818 TTEDESEQGSSTIS
+818 SRI
-832 TDKAD
+832 
-837 DNQPKAMDKAT
+837 
-848 VNNRE
+848 
-853 ILLTVVETHGSRNG
+853 ILTVVETHEPHPDSE
-867 DHSQSMPS
+867 SLAS

>member
-31 LLALLENN
+31 LLALLENTN
-39 HAATTLKACGGDIST
+39 AANTLTACNANVST
-54 LRAELEAYIN
+54 LRSELEAYIN
-64 KHTPTLDEDV
+64 KHTPTVDAET

-129 VSRLELTQYLS
+129 ISRLELTQYLS

-145 ADDGEAKSGISSDSR
+145 DEPSEPRASMTGERRSA

-168 LVDFATNLNK
+168 LVEFATNLNQ

-191 ASEIERT
+191 GPEIERA

-213 GDPGVGKTS
+213 GEPGVGKTS

-230 IINEKAPKPL
+230 IINDKAPKPL

-272 ALRKKPNAILFIDE
+272 ALKKKPNAILFIDE

-312 NGELRCIGSTTFS
+312 NGELRCIGSTTFT

-346 KEPSIEDSIDI
+346 KEPSVDDSIDI

-366 EFHNVSYTDAAL
+366 EFHNVEYTDEAL
-378 VSAVKLSAKHVHERF
+378 VTAVQLSAKHIHERF

-408 KRLGITPEIADTEAE
+408 KRLGIVADLDDIDAEESFIANLEQDF
-423 DALLTTL
+423 DAQIDAD
-430 EEETSSSKAKS
+430 EEGLGGDADDDSLDETSTANEMQEEANMAKANDKANGSKKS
-441 FEFAELSQDSD
+441 KGKRA
-452 SAESGPKSM
+452 PIK
-461 HQAADDVDDST
+461 
-472 NDDTSTSDKVDVS
+472 
-485 KSDTSHN
+485 
-492 SAEAHKSVTVIDVE
+492 IDVA
-506 DIEAIVAK
+506 DIEAIIAK
-514 LARIPPKSVSND
+514 LARIPPKSVSSD
-526 DKSLLE
+526 EKSILE

-539 RLVFG
+539 HLVFG
-544 QDEAIDTL
+544 QDEAIETL
-552 SDAIKL
+552 ADAIKL
-558 SRAGLKSPDKPIGSF
+558 SRAGLKAPDKPIGSF

-620 GYVGFDQGGLLT
+620 GYVGYDQGGLLT
-632 EKINQFPHCVLLLDE
+632 EKINQHPHCVLLLDE

-675 SSFKQVILIMTTN
+675 AIFKQVIVIMTTN
-688 VGADSMSR
+688 VGAESISR
-696 ASMGFTHQDHS
+696 SSMGFTQQDHS
-707 KDNSEALKRVFTP
+707 RDNTEALKRVFTP

-733 PLDPSIVVSV
+733 ALDTSVVVSV
-743 VDKFLVELQAQLD
+743 VDKFLVELQVQLD
-756 DKQVMLEIDDEVRDY
+756 DKQVTLEIDDEVRDY
-771 LAAKGYDRLMGAR
+771 LAEKGYDRLMGAR

-797 LASMILFGDLA
+797 LASMILFGDLVNGGIVHLSLEPKEANEQDGDTVKLDKNGGKSSDKGSA
-808 DGGTVHVTLQ
+808 D
-818 TTEDESEQGSSTIS
+818 SRI
-832 TDKAD
+832 
-837 DNQPKAMDKAT
+837 
-848 VNNRE
+848 
-853 ILLTVVETHGSRNG
+853 ILTVVETHEPHPDSE
-867 DHSQSMPS
+867 SLAS

>member
-31 LLALLENN
+31 LLALLENT
-39 HAATTLKACGGDIST
+39 HAANTLTACNANVSA
-54 LRAELEAYIN
+54 LRTELEAYIN
-64 KHTPTLDEDV
+64 KHTPTVDPDT

-129 VSRLELTQYLS
+129 ISRLELTQYLS

-145 ADDGEAKSGISSDSR
+145 DEPSEPRASMTGERRSSA

-168 LVDFATNLNK
+168 LVEFATNLNQ

-191 ASEIERT
+191 GPEIERA

-213 GDPGVGKTS
+213 GEPGVGKTS

-230 IINEKAPKPL
+230 IINDKAPKPL

-272 ALRKKPNAILFIDE
+272 ALKKKPNAILFIDE

-312 NGELRCIGSTTFS
+312 NGELRCIGSTTFT

-346 KEPSIEDSIDI
+346 KEPSVDDTIDI

-366 EFHNVSYTDAAL
+366 EFHNVVYTDEAL
-378 VSAVKLSAKHVHERF
+378 VTAVQLSAKHIHERF

-408 KRLGITPEIADTEAE
+408 KRLGVVADADDIEAEESFIADIEQEFDAQIEADIDGLDSDTYSDNE
-423 DALLTTL
+423 MQDEADVAKANDRAK
-430 EEETSSSKAKS
+430 SSVDKKAKGKR
-441 FEFAELSQDSD
+441 A
-452 SAESGPKSM
+452 PIK
-461 HQAADDVDDST
+461 
-472 NDDTSTSDKVDVS
+472 
-485 KSDTSHN
+485 
-492 SAEAHKSVTVIDVE
+492 IDVA

-514 LARIPPKSVSND
+514 LARIPPKSVSSD
-526 DKSLLE
+526 DKSILQ

-539 RLVFG
+539 HLVFG
-544 QDEAIDTL
+544 QDEAIATL
-552 SDAIKL
+552 ADAIKL
-558 SRAGLKSPDKPIGSF
+558 SRAGLKAPDKPIGSF

-620 GYVGFDQGGLLT
+620 GYVGYDQGGLLT
-632 EKINQFPHCVLLLDE
+632 EKINQHPHCVLLFDE

-675 SSFKQVILIMTTN
+675 AIFKQVIVIMTTN
-688 VGADSMSR
+688 VGAESISR
-696 ASMGFTHQDHS
+696 SSMGFTQQDHS
-707 KDNSEALKRVFTP
+707 RDNTESLKRVFTP

-733 PLDPSIVVSV
+733 PLDTSVVVSV
-743 VDKFLVELQAQLD
+743 VDKFLVELQVQLD
-756 DKQVMLEIDDEVRDY
+756 DKQVTLEIDDEVRDY

-797 LASMILFGDLA
+797 LANMILFGDLVNGGVVHLTLEPEELDGDTVKLDKSSDKGSA
-808 DGGTVHVTLQ
+808 D
-818 TTEDESEQGSSTIS
+818 SRI
-832 TDKAD
+832 
-837 DNQPKAMDKAT
+837 
-848 VNNRE
+848 
-853 ILLTVVETHGSRNG
+853 ILTVVETHEPRPDSE
-867 DHSQSMPS
+867 SLAS

>member
-31 LLALLENN
+31 LLALLENT
-39 HAATTLKACGGDIST
+39 HAANTLTACNANVST
-54 LRAELEAYIN
+54 LRSELEAYIN
-64 KHTPTLDEDV
+64 KHTPTVDV
-74 EQSPQPTQSFD
+74 DTEQSPQPTQSFD

-129 VSRLELTQYLS
+129 ISRLELTQYLS

-145 ADDGEAKSGISSDSR
+145 DESSEPRVSMTGERRSA

-168 LVDFATNLNK
+168 LVEFATNLNQ

-191 ASEIERT
+191 GPEIERA

-213 GDPGVGKTS
+213 GEPGVGKTS

-272 ALRKKPNAILFIDE
+272 ALKKKPNAILFIDE

-312 NGELRCIGSTTFS
+312 NGELRCIGSTTFT

-346 KEPSIEDSIDI
+346 KEPSVDDSIDI

-366 EFHNVSYTDAAL
+366 EFHNVEYTDEAL
-378 VSAVKLSAKHVHERF
+378 VTAVQLSAKHIHERF

-408 KRLGITPEIADTEAE
+408 KRLGVIPDADDIDAEQSFIADLEQDLDTQI
-423 DALLTTL
+423 DAD
-430 EEETSSSKAKS
+430 EEGV
-441 FEFAELSQDSD
+441 DSD
-452 SAESGPKSM
+452 NADSTVGNEAIDNEMRDEANTAK
-461 HQAADDVDDST
+461 ADDRAKLDSESDDKS
-472 NDDTSTSDKVDVS
+472 KVS
-485 KSDTSHN
+485 KT
-492 SAEAHKSVTVIDVE
+492 KKKPPMKIDVA

-514 LARIPPKSVSND
+514 LARIPPKSVSSD
-526 DKSLLE
+526 DKSILE

-539 RLVFG
+539 HLVFG
-544 QDEAIDTL
+544 QDEAIETL
-552 SDAIKL
+552 ADAIKL
-558 SRAGLKSPDKPIGSF
+558 SRAGLKAPDKPIGSF

-620 GYVGFDQGGLLT
+620 GYVGYDQGGLLT
-632 EKINQFPHCVLLLDE
+632 EKINQHPHCVVLFDE

-675 SSFKQVILIMTTN
+675 AVFKQVIVIMTTN
-688 VGADSMSR
+688 VGAESISR
-696 ASMGFTHQDHS
+696 SSMGFTQQDHS
-707 KDNSEALKRVFTP
+707 RDNTESLKRVFTP

-733 PLDPSIVVSV
+733 PLDTSVVVSV
-743 VDKFLVELQAQLD
+743 VDKFLVELQVQLD
-756 DKQVMLEIDDEVRDY
+756 DKQVTLEIDDDVRDY
-771 LAAKGYDRLMGAR
+771 LADKGYDRLMGAR

-797 LASMILFGDLA
+797 LAGMILFGDLVNGGVVHLTLEPEEVDEQNSDAVKLDKYSEKASDKGSA
-808 DGGTVHVTLQ
+808 DSRIV
-818 TTEDESEQGSSTIS
+818 
-832 TDKAD
+832 
-837 DNQPKAMDKAT
+837 
-848 VNNRE
+848 
-853 ILLTVVETHGSRNG
+853 LTVVETHEPHPDSE
-867 DHSQSMPS
+867 SLAS

>member
-39 HAATTLKACGGDIST
+39 NAATTLKACGADIAS
-54 LRAELEAYIN
+54 LRSDLEAYIE
-64 KHTPTLDEDV
+64 KHTPTLDADL
-74 EQSPQPTQSFD
+74 EQTPQATQSFD

-98 GGGRLVEGSDI
+98 GSGRLVQGSDI

-140 HGQDK
+140 HGNEGDETRDSGPESE
-145 ADDGEAKSGISSDSR
+145 AGEGKGARLK
-160 SEKTSKDP
+160 KDP
-168 LVDFATNLNK
+168 LTEFAQNLNK

-191 ASEIERT
+191 SSEIERT

-230 IINEKAPKPL
+230 IINNKAPKPL
-240 NGCVIYSLDIGS
+240 QGCVIYSLDIGS

-266 MKSLLD
+266 MKALLD
-272 ALRKKPNAILFIDE
+272 ALKAKPNAILFIDE

-312 NGELRCIGSTTFS
+312 NGELRCIGSTTFT

-346 KEPSIEDSIDI
+346 NEPSIDDSIEI

-366 EFHNVSYTDAAL
+366 EFHNVEYTDAAL
-378 VSAVKLSAKHVHERF
+378 VSAVKLSAKHIHERF

-408 KRLGITPEIADTEAE
+408 KRLGITPEADQVEDENQLIDELNNTKSSDFESDIEAE
-423 DALLTTL
+423 IESDERSLAQEL
-430 EEETSSSKAKS
+430 ESNLHKEESSEAKTS
-441 FEFAELSQDSD
+441 DNSD
-452 SAESGPKSM
+452 SSEESESEE
-461 HQAADDVDDST
+461 
-472 NDDTSTSDKVDVS
+472 S
-485 KSDTSHN
+485 KK
-492 SAEAHKSVTVIDVE
+492 ARPAPTVIDVE
-506 DIEAIVAK
+506 DIEAIISK

-526 DKSLLE
+526 DKSLLQ
-532 HLDRDLK
+532 HLERDLN

-544 QDEAIDTL
+544 QDEAIKTL

-558 SRAGLKSPDKPIGSF
+558 SRAGLKSSDKPIGSF

-582 KTEVSRQLA
+582 KTEVSKQLA
-591 NLLGVEL
+591 NLLGIEL

-632 EKINQFPHCVLLLDE
+632 EKINQHPHCVLLLDE

-660 QVMDHGTL
+660 QVMDHGSL

-675 SSFKQVILIMTTN
+675 ASFKQVILIMTTN
-688 VGADSMSR
+688 VGAENISR
-696 ASMGFTHQDHS
+696 ASMGFTKQDHS
-707 KDNSEALKRVFTP
+707 KDNTEALNRVFTP

-733 PLDPSIVVSV
+733 PLDPSIVISV

-756 DKQVMLEIDDEVRDY
+756 DKQVVL
-771 LAAKGYDRLMGAR
+771 
-784 PMQRL
+784 
-789 IQDEIKKP
+789 
-797 LASMILFGDLA
+797 
-808 DGGTVHVTLQ
+808 
-818 TTEDESEQGSSTIS
+818 
-832 TDKAD
+832 
-837 DNQPKAMDKAT
+837 
-848 VNNRE
+848 
-853 ILLTVVETHGSRNG
+853 
-867 DHSQSMPS
+867 

>member
-31 LLALLENN
+31 LLALLENT
-39 HAATTLKACGGDIST
+39 HAANTLTACNANVST
-54 LRAELEAYIN
+54 LRTELEAYIS
-64 KHTPTLDEDV
+64 KHTPTVDADS

-129 VSRLELTQYLS
+129 ISRLELTQYLS

-145 ADDGEAKSGISSDSR
+145 DEPAEPRASMTGERRSA

-168 LVDFATNLNK
+168 LVEFATNLNQ

-191 ASEIERT
+191 ASEIERA

-213 GDPGVGKTS
+213 GEPGVGKTS

-230 IINEKAPKPL
+230 IINDRAPKPL

-272 ALRKKPNAILFIDE
+272 ALKKKPNAILFIDE

-312 NGELRCIGSTTFS
+312 NGELRCIGSTTFT

-346 KEPSIEDSIDI
+346 KEPSVDDSIDI

-366 EFHNVSYTDAAL
+366 EFHNVEYTDEAL
-378 VSAVKLSAKHVHERF
+378 VTAVQLSAKHIHERF

-408 KRLGITPEIADTEAE
+408 KRLGVIPDADDIDAEESFIADLEQDFDAQIDEDVDSAVAHDATDSEMQDEA
-423 DALLTTL
+423 DAAKANDRAQ
-430 EEETSSSKAKS
+430 SSDDSKASNAKKK
-441 FEFAELSQDSD
+441 
-452 SAESGPKSM
+452 PPMK
-461 HQAADDVDDST
+461 
-472 NDDTSTSDKVDVS
+472 
-485 KSDTSHN
+485 
-492 SAEAHKSVTVIDVE
+492 IDVA
-506 DIEAIVAK
+506 DIEAIIAK
-514 LARIPPKSVSND
+514 LARIPPKSVSSD
-526 DKSLLE
+526 DKSILE

-539 RLVFG
+539 HLVFG
-544 QDEAIDTL
+544 QDEAIETL
-552 SDAIKL
+552 ADAIKL
-558 SRAGLKSPDKPIGSF
+558 SRAGLKAPDKPIGSF

-620 GYVGFDQGGLLT
+620 GYVGYDQGGLLT
-632 EKINQFPHCVLLLDE
+632 EKINQHPHCVLLLDE

-675 SSFKQVILIMTTN
+675 AIFKQVIVIMTTN
-688 VGADSMSR
+688 VGADSISR
-696 ASMGFTHQDHS
+696 SSMGFTQQDHS
-707 KDNSEALKRVFTP
+707 RDNTEALKRVFTP

-733 PLDPSIVVSV
+733 PLDTSVVVSV
-743 VDKFLVELQAQLD
+743 VDKFLVELQVQLD
-756 DKQVMLEIDDEVRDY
+756 DKQVTLEIDDEVRDY
-771 LAAKGYDRLMGAR
+771 LADKGYDRLMGAR

-797 LASMILFGDLA
+797 LASMILFGDLVN
-808 DGGTVHVTLQ
+808 GGVVQLTLAP
-818 TTEDESEQGSSTIS
+818 ES
-832 TDKAD
+832 TDAQDDDTVSLDKSRGKRSEKGAAD
-837 DNQPKAMDKAT
+837 SRI
-848 VNNRE
+848 V
-853 ILLTVVETHGSRNG
+853 LTVVETHEPHPDSE
-867 DHSQSMPS
+867 SLAS

>member
-31 LLALLENN
+31 LLALLENT
-39 HAATTLKACGGDIST
+39 HAANTLTACNANVSS
-54 LRAELEAYIN
+54 LRTELEAYIN
-64 KHTPTLDEDV
+64 KHTPTVDV
-74 EQSPQPTQSFD
+74 DLEQSPQPTQSFD

-129 VSRLELTQYLS
+129 ISRLELTQYLS

-145 ADDGEAKSGISSDSR
+145 DDSAESRTSMTGERRSA

-168 LVDFATNLNK
+168 LVEFATNLNQ

-191 ASEIERT
+191 GPEIERT

-213 GDPGVGKTS
+213 GEPGVGKTS

-230 IINEKAPKPL
+230 IINDKAPKPL
-240 NGCVIYSLDIGS
+240 NGCVIYSLDIGA

-272 ALRKKPNAILFIDE
+272 ALKKKPNAILFIDE
-286 IHMIIGAGS
+286 VHMIIGAGS

-312 NGELRCIGSTTFS
+312 NGELRCVGSTTFT

-346 KEPSIEDSIDI
+346 KEPSVADSIDI

-366 EFHNVSYTDAAL
+366 EFHNVEYTDEAL
-378 VSAVKLSAKHVHERF
+378 VSAVELSSKHIHERF

-408 KRLGITPEIADTEAE
+408 KRLGVIPDANDIAAEESFIADIEQEIDDADFEDVEGIEADDDMDSE
-423 DALLTTL
+423 MQDQAKLAKANDR
-430 EEETSSSKAKS
+430 SKSKKQLADNSKLAKD
-441 FEFAELSQDSD
+441 FD
-452 SAESGPKSM
+452 SASF
-461 HQAADDVDDST
+461 DSA
-472 NDDTSTSDKVDVS
+472 K
-485 KSDTSHN
+485 K
-492 SAEAHKSVTVIDVE
+492 APIKIDVA

-514 LARIPPKSVSND
+514 LARIPPKSVSSD
-526 DKSLLE
+526 DKSILE

-544 QDEAIDTL
+544 QSEAIENL
-552 SDAIKL
+552 ADAIKL
-558 SRAGLKSPDKPIGSF
+558 SRAGLKAPDKPIGSF

-598 VRFDMSEY
+598 IRFDMSEY

-632 EKINQFPHCVLLLDE
+632 EKINQHPHCVLLLDE

-675 SSFKQVILIMTTN
+675 AIFKQVIIIMTTN
-688 VGADSMSR
+688 VGADSISR
-696 ASMGFTHQDHS
+696 SSMGFTEQDHS
-707 KDNSEALKRVFTP
+707 RDNTESLKRVFTP

-733 PLDPSIVVSV
+733 ALDPSMVISV
-743 VDKFLVELQAQLD
+743 VDKFLVELQVQLD
-756 DKQVMLEIDDEVRDY
+756 DKQVTLEIDDEVRDY
-771 LAAKGYDRLMGAR
+771 LAEKGYDRLMGAR

-797 LASMILFGDLA
+797 LASMILFGDLVN
-808 DGGTVHVTLQ
+808 GGVVHLTL
-818 TTEDESEQGSSTIS
+818 EPEADESQETETVKLDKNSDKGSNDSRI
-832 TDKAD
+832 
-837 DNQPKAMDKAT
+837 
-848 VNNRE
+848 
-853 ILLTVVETHGSRNG
+853 ILTVVETHEP
-867 DHSQSMPS
+867 HSDSESLAS

>member
-39 HAATTLKACGGDIST
+39 HAATTLKACGGEIAT
-54 LRAELEAYIN
+54 LRSELEAYID

-145 ADDGEAKSGISSDSR
+145 GEEGGAKSSASVDSR

-168 LVDFATNLNK
+168 LVEFATNLNK

-230 IINEKAPKPL
+230 IINNKAPKPL

-266 MKSLLD
+266 MKGLLD
-272 ALRKKPNAILFIDE
+272 ALKKKPNAILFIDE

-325 EYRQVFEKDHALS
+325 EYRQVFEKDHALA

-366 EFHNVSYTDAAL
+366 EFHNVAYTDAAL
-378 VSAVKLSAKHVHERF
+378 VTAVQLSAKHIHERF

-408 KRLGITPEIADTEAE
+408 KRLGITPDPQDVDAEEELLATLELEEDSNTESDSSYDFDELSESEVDELVTEEAE
-423 DALLTTL
+423 A
-430 EEETSSSKAKS
+430 A
-441 FEFAELSQDSD
+441 
-452 SAESGPKSM
+452 M
-461 HQAADDVDDST
+461 HQAS
-472 NDDTSTSDKVDVS
+472 TSTTDGYKSIKRPESAQKS
-485 KSDTSHN
+485 KGQ
-492 SAEAHKSVTVIDVE
+492 APATVIDVE
-506 DIEAIVAK
+506 DIEAIIAK

-526 DKSLLE
+526 DKSLLQ

-544 QDEAIDTL
+544 QDEAISTL
-552 SDAIKL
+552 ADAIKL

-591 NLLGVEL
+591 SLLGVEL

-660 QVMDHGTL
+660 QVMDHGSL
-668 TDNNGRV
+668 TDNNGRT

-707 KDNSEALKRVFTP
+707 RDNTDSLNRVFTP

-733 PLDPSIVVSV
+733 PLDPSVVVSV

-797 LASMILFGDLA
+797 LASMILFGDLV
-808 DGGTVHVTLQ
+808 DGGTVHVTL
-818 TTEDESEQGSSTIS
+818 TTKEDASEEASQAIEL
-832 TDKAD
+832 DKTSVNED
-837 DNQPKAMDKAT
+837 SKAWDKSA
-848 VNNRE
+848 VKNRE

-867 DHSQSMPS
+867 DYSESLHS

>member
-31 LLALLENN
+31 LLALLENT
-39 HAATTLKACGGDIST
+39 HAANTLTACNANVST
-54 LRAELEAYIN
+54 LRTELEAYIN
-64 KHTPTLDEDV
+64 KHTPTVDADT

-129 VSRLELTQYLS
+129 ISRLELTQYLS

-145 ADDGEAKSGISSDSR
+145 DEPSEPRASMTGERRSA

-168 LVDFATNLNK
+168 LVEFATNLNQ

-191 ASEIERT
+191 GPEIERA

-213 GDPGVGKTS
+213 GEPGVGKTS

-230 IINEKAPKPL
+230 IINDKAPKPL

-272 ALRKKPNAILFIDE
+272 ALKKKPNAILFIDE

-312 NGELRCIGSTTFS
+312 NGELRCIGSTTFT

-346 KEPSIEDSIDI
+346 KEPSVDDTIDI

-366 EFHNVSYTDAAL
+366 EFHNVEYTDEAL
-378 VSAVKLSAKHVHERF
+378 VTAVQLSAKHIHERF

-408 KRLGITPEIADTEAE
+408 KRLGVIPDANDIDAEESFIADIEQDFDAQIDADVEGLDGDTYSDSEMQDEAE
-423 DALLTTL
+423 TAKANDRAKLFS
-430 EEETSSSKAKS
+430 ESQSVKAKKK
-441 FEFAELSQDSD
+441 
-452 SAESGPKSM
+452 PPMK
-461 HQAADDVDDST
+461 
-472 NDDTSTSDKVDVS
+472 
-485 KSDTSHN
+485 
-492 SAEAHKSVTVIDVE
+492 IDVA

-514 LARIPPKSVSND
+514 LARIPPKSVSSD
-526 DKSLLE
+526 DKSILQ

-539 RLVFG
+539 HLVFG
-544 QDEAIDTL
+544 QDEAIETL
-552 SDAIKL
+552 ADAIKL
-558 SRAGLKSPDKPIGSF
+558 SRAGLKAPDKPIGSF

-620 GYVGFDQGGLLT
+620 GYVGYDQGGLLT
-632 EKINQFPHCVLLLDE
+632 EKINQHPHCVLLLDE

-675 SSFKQVILIMTTN
+675 AIFKQVIVIMTTN
-688 VGADSMSR
+688 VGADSISR
-696 ASMGFTHQDHS
+696 SSMGFTQQDHS
-707 KDNSEALKRVFTP
+707 RDNTESLKRVFTP

-733 PLDPSIVVSV
+733 PLDTSVVVSV
-743 VDKFLVELQAQLD
+743 VDKFLVELQVQLD
-756 DKQVMLEIDDEVRDY
+756 DKQVTLEIDDEVRDY
-771 LAAKGYDRLMGAR
+771 LANKGYDRLMGAR

-789 IQDEIKKP
+789 IQDEIKKS
-797 LASMILFGDLA
+797 LASMILFGDLINGGVVHLTLEPEA
-808 DGGTVHVTLQ
+808 NDEQDGDSVKL
-818 TTEDESEQGSSTIS
+818 DKYSSKTDYKS
-832 TDKAD
+832 TDKGSAES
-837 DNQPKAMDKAT
+837 
-848 VNNRE
+848 R
-853 ILLTVVETHGSRNG
+853 IILTVVETHEPHPDSE
-867 DHSQSMPS
+867 SLAS

>member
-1 MLSRHLE
+1 MLSLE
-8 VSLRLAMTLARQKS
+8 LQSTLRLVVTLAKQRA

-31 LLALLENN
+31 LLALLENEN
-39 HAATTLKACGGDIST
+39 AVEALVACAVNVDQLGKDLT
-54 LRAELEAYIN
+54 QYIDE
-64 KHTPTLDEDV
+64 HTPTVDINEDY
-74 EQSPQPTQSFD
+74 SPQPTRSFD

-129 VSRLELTQYLS
+129 VTRLELTQYLS

-145 ADDGEAKSGISSDSR
+145 KVRDKLTSVETEETGEKAN
-160 SEKTSKDP
+160 KDP
-168 LVDFATNLNK
+168 LTEFTVNLNQK
-178 RAAEG
+178 ASTG
-183 KTDPLIGR
+183 GTDPLIGR
-191 ASEIERT
+191 QAEIERT
-198 AQVLCRRRKNNPLLV
+198 AQILCRRRKNNPLLV

-230 IINEKAPKPL
+230 IVNDKAPKPL
-240 NGCVIYSLDIGS
+240 SGCVVYSLDIGA

-266 MKSLLD
+266 MKALLD
-272 ALRKKPNAILFIDE
+272 ALKAKPNAILFIDE

-312 NGELRCIGSTTFS
+312 SGELRCIGSTTFT

-338 RRFQKIDV
+338 RRFQKVDV
-346 KEPSIEDSIDI
+346 NEPSIDETIDI
-357 LRGLKPRYE
+357 LRGLKKQYE
-366 EFHNVSYTDAAL
+366 KFHNVSYTDQAL
-378 VSAVKLSAKHVHERF
+378 QSAVNLAVKHIHERF

-399 DVIDEAGAY
+399 DVIDEAGAFV
-408 KRLGITPEIADTEAE
+408 RLQKQAENHVESGVDSNQSIDAVANDKLSNQPVVDE
-423 DALLTTL
+423 DALVDDLDV
-430 EEETSSSKAKS
+430 S
-441 FEFAELSQDSD
+441 
-452 SAESGPKSM
+452 
-461 HQAADDVDDST
+461 HAADGV
-472 NDDTSTSDKVDVS
+472 VEP
-485 KSDTSHN
+485 
-492 SAEAHKSVTVIDVE
+492 EAMLSEADNQVIDAAQQGGQVVIDVPQ
-506 DIEAIVAK
+506 IEYIISK
-514 LARIPPKSVSND
+514 IARIPPKSVSTD
-526 DKSLLE
+526 DKSVLQNLE
-532 HLDRDLK
+532 SNLK
-539 RLVFG
+539 HLVFG
-544 QDEAIDTL
+544 QDEAIKNL
-552 SDAIKL
+552 ADAIKL
-558 SRAGLKSPDKPIGSF
+558 SRAGLKPDDKPIGSF

-591 NLLGVEL
+591 NLLGIEL

-660 QVMDHGTL
+660 QVMDHGSL
-668 TDNNGRV
+668 TDNNGRT

-688 VGADSMSR
+688 VGADSISR
-696 ASMGFTHQDHS
+696 NSMGFTKQDHS
-707 KDNSEALKRVFTP
+707 RDNSEAMKRMFTP

-733 PLDPSIVVSV
+733 PLDQNVIVSV

-756 DKQVMLEIDDEVRDY
+756 DKKVVLEIDDAVRNY
-771 LAAKGYDRLMGAR
+771 LAEKGYDRLMGAR
-784 PMQRL
+784 PMNRL

-797 LASMILFGDLA
+797 LAEQILFGDLVN
-808 DGGTVHVTLQ
+808 GGTVSIRMNADKTAIELVPI
-818 TTEDESEQGSSTIS
+818 DEKQV
-832 TDKAD
+832 
-837 DNQPKAMDKAT
+837 DN
-848 VNNRE
+848 V
-853 ILLTVVETHGSRNG
+853 
-867 DHSQSMPS
+867 